1 MCKLQGIM
9 EVTKTTWDQSVHEIF
24 EDIRSADF
32 ISIDTN
38 VEVTGLIMTDESLN
52 LEQLEGYWT

>member
-1 MCKLQGIM
+1 M